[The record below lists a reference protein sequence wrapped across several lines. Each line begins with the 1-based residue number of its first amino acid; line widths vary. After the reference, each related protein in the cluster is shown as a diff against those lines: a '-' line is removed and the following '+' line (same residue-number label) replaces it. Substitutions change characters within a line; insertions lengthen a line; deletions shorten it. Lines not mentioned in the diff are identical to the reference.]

1 MSRTIETIIRL
12 SSENEYRASLKNV
25 GSDLKVLK
33 SELDTVTSEFRN
45 NANSMEALTA
55 KGDVLKQ
62 MYDKQQEKL
71 GLLNGA
77 LEKTR
82 ARHAEESENVAR
94 LKEQYEA
101 AQKALAEYGD
111 EVDKSDQGYQ
121 DAQKAVKQYHD
132 ELSKAT
138 AKLDSTGA
146 AINKYTTQAN
156 RAQIE
161 LNKLDDEV
169 QENNRLMDE
178 ARSSADG
185 CARSI
190 DRYGKAVADAADEME
205 DANNGASGFGDFLK
219 ADLISEGAQ
228 AIVEGLR
235 EVVEETREYR
245 KIMGSLNESSV
256 QAGYSAT
263 ETAEAYTRL
272 FSVLADD
279 QSAATTAA
287 NLQAL
292 QLPQEQL
299 MELINGTIGGW
310 AKYGDSI
317 PIDGLAEAINHTA
330 KLGEVQ
336 GTFAD
341 ILEWSGVSVDS
352 FNARLSTCKT
362 MEERVQLIMEEMT
375 RQNLPAMGNAWQQ
388 NNKTIV
394 ESNEAN
400 AKLQAQMAR
409 LAETIEPL
417 FTAMTNGAAWA
428 LEKVNDLVDGIK
440 AAPGVFDLMAA
451 STAIASGD
459 FTYMAEQSMA
469 LYDAITDT
477 GEAVEEYNEV
487 LEETPKKHDAVDKS
501 IIESKKQLSALRDAY
516 SSARDSA
523 RDSIDQ
529 QVGLFDKISQKCQM
543 STQDMINNLK
553 SQRQAFTDY
562 ADNIEKAMARG
573 IDAGLVKKLS
583 DGSVES
589 MQILAQLVNAT
600 DEEISALNAEFQGVE
615 QAKDYLADGMAAV
628 SQECLN
634 ALVEMGA
641 LTEEEAY
648 QMGQDLIDGLTS
660 GVKSKKA
667 EYVSTVEDVARSG
680 NEKYREVNLI
690 ASPSRRYREYARYD
704 VEGLIVEYKASKPK
718 LQQATE
724 ELANAGYQ
732 GMIRSKQASIPT
744 LSSAPSGGAAVMDS
758 RIYGLLQQL
767 LTAVQAGKVLYLDKR
782 TMIGS
787 TVADY
792 DRALGQQQILT
803 ERGAV

>member
-71 GLLNGA
+71 GRLNGA

-169 QENNRLMDE
+169 QENKRLMEE

-185 CARSI
+185 CAKSI

-205 DANNGASGFGDFLK
+205 DANNGTSGFGDFLK

-245 KIMGSLNESSV
+245 KIMGSLNESSA
-256 QAGYSAT
+256 QAGYTAT
-263 ETAEAYTRL
+263 ETSEAYIRL

-317 PIDGLAEAINHTA
+317 PIDGLAEA
-330 KLGEVQ
+330 V
-336 GTFAD
+336 
-341 ILEWSGVSVDS
+341 
-352 FNARLSTCKT
+352 
-362 MEERVQLIMEEMT
+362 
-375 RQNLPAMGNAWQQ
+375 
-388 NNKTIV
+388 
-394 ESNEAN
+394 
-400 AKLQAQMAR
+400 
-409 LAETIEPL
+409 
-417 FTAMTNGAAWA
+417 
-428 LEKVNDLVDGIK
+428 
-440 AAPGVFDLMAA
+440 
-451 STAIASGD
+451 
-459 FTYMAEQSMA
+459 
-469 LYDAITDT
+469 
-477 GEAVEEYNEV
+477 
-487 LEETPKKHDAVDKS
+487 
-501 IIESKKQLSALRDAY
+501 
-516 SSARDSA
+516 
-523 RDSIDQ
+523 
-529 QVGLFDKISQKCQM
+529 
-543 STQDMINNLK
+543 
-553 SQRQAFTDY
+553 
-562 ADNIEKAMARG
+562 
-573 IDAGLVKKLS
+573 
-583 DGSVES
+583 
-589 MQILAQLVNAT
+589 
-600 DEEISALNAEFQGVE
+600 
-615 QAKDYLADGMAAV
+615 
-628 SQECLN
+628 
-634 ALVEMGA
+634 
-641 LTEEEAY
+641 
-648 QMGQDLIDGLTS
+648 
-660 GVKSKKA
+660 
-667 EYVSTVEDVARSG
+667 
-680 NEKYREVNLI
+680 
-690 ASPSRRYREYARYD
+690 
-704 VEGLIVEYKASKPK
+704 
-718 LQQATE
+718 
-724 ELANAGYQ
+724 
-732 GMIRSKQASIPT
+732 
-744 LSSAPSGGAAVMDS
+744 
-758 RIYGLLQQL
+758 
-767 LTAVQAGKVLYLDKR
+767 
-782 TMIGS
+782 
-787 TVADY
+787 
-792 DRALGQQQILT
+792 
-803 ERGAV
+803 

>member
-121 DAQKAVKQYHD
+121 DAQKTVKQYHD
-132 ELSKAT
+132 DLSKAT

-169 QENNRLMDE
+169 QENNRLMEE

-185 CARSI
+185 CAKSI

-228 AIVEGLR
+228 AIVEGLK

-245 KIMGSLNESSV
+245 KIMGSLNESSA

-375 RQNLPAMGNAWQQ
+375 RQNLPAMGNA
-388 NNKTIV
+388 
-394 ESNEAN
+394 
-400 AKLQAQMAR
+400 
-409 LAETIEPL
+409 
-417 FTAMTNGAAWA
+417 
-428 LEKVNDLVDGIK
+428 
-440 AAPGVFDLMAA
+440 
-451 STAIASGD
+451 
-459 FTYMAEQSMA
+459 
-469 LYDAITDT
+469 
-477 GEAVEEYNEV
+477 
-487 LEETPKKHDAVDKS
+487 
-501 IIESKKQLSALRDAY
+501 
-516 SSARDSA
+516 
-523 RDSIDQ
+523 
-529 QVGLFDKISQKCQM
+529 
-543 STQDMINNLK
+543 
-553 SQRQAFTDY
+553 
-562 ADNIEKAMARG
+562 
-573 IDAGLVKKLS
+573 
-583 DGSVES
+583 
-589 MQILAQLVNAT
+589 
-600 DEEISALNAEFQGVE
+600 
-615 QAKDYLADGMAAV
+615 
-628 SQECLN
+628 
-634 ALVEMGA
+634 
-641 LTEEEAY
+641 
-648 QMGQDLIDGLTS
+648 
-660 GVKSKKA
+660 
-667 EYVSTVEDVARSG
+667 
-680 NEKYREVNLI
+680 
-690 ASPSRRYREYARYD
+690 
-704 VEGLIVEYKASKPK
+704 
-718 LQQATE
+718 
-724 ELANAGYQ
+724 
-732 GMIRSKQASIPT
+732 
-744 LSSAPSGGAAVMDS
+744 
-758 RIYGLLQQL
+758 
-767 LTAVQAGKVLYLDKR
+767 
-782 TMIGS
+782 
-787 TVADY
+787 
-792 DRALGQQQILT
+792 
-803 ERGAV
+803 